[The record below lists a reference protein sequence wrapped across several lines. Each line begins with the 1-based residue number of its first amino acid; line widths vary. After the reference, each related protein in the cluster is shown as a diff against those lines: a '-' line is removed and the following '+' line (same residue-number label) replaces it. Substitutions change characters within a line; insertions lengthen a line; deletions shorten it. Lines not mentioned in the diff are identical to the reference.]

1 MTERPLLTLLA
12 AVAVCAALPGYG
24 QVVRPDPTQP
34 GGFPLK
40 PGSATALI
48 QEKCIACHD
57 LRRVVN
63 ANKDAAEW
71 RETVF
76 MMKAAGAQ
84 IDDVQAKQIS
94 DYFVANYLGLE
105 RPKPVVVAGPANVRF
120 KVWDTPTPGSR
131 PHDPLA
137 TPDGMI
143 WWSGQFANRLGRL
156 NPATGETKE
165 FPIPVRGGPHG
176 LINDK
181 DGNIWY
187 AGNWGGH
194 IGKLDPKTGEWK
206 QYSMP
211 DPNVKDPHTPLFDKD
226 GILWFSA
233 QNAGVMGR
241 LDPKTGDIKLF
252 RPVGAPG
259 QQPYALR
266 FLSDRRQ
273 PWFSYFGSNKIAT
286 INPDT
291 LELKEYVLPDS
302 KTRIRRMDVTS
313 DDMIWFGDW
322 SNGKLVRFD
331 PKTGDQGV
339 RGTGR
344 TARATLW
351 HGGDRRHHL
360 VLRVEPAAEHARA
373 LRPQD
378 REVPDLGDAVW
389 RGHRSSHGEDARRK
403 YRDGA
408 ERGQQDRARGDPAV
422 EFELNAA
429 TVTRITWSLG
439 KLKGARR
446 KPVPACAFPF
456 SVWVRPPRGQ
466 RRYLDASLLIGPRTT
481 T

>member
-105 RPKPVVVAGPANVRF
+105 RPKPVIVAGPANVRF

-156 NPATGETKE
+156 NPVTGETKE

-331 PKTGDQGV
+331 PKTG
-339 RGTGR
+339 
-344 TARATLW
+344 ATKEYEGP
-351 HGGDRRHHL
+351 GGQLAQPYGMAVIDDIIWYC
-360 VLRVEPAAEHARA
+360 ESN
-373 LRPQD
+373 LRPNTLVRFDPKTEKFQTWEMPFGGGIV
-378 REVPDLGDAVW
+378 RHMVKTPDGNIAMALSGLSKI
-389 RGHRSSHGEDARRK
+389 GL
-403 YRDGA
+403 
-408 ERGQQDRARGDPAV
+408 V
-422 EFELNAA
+422 EILPSN
-429 TVTRITWSLG
+429 SN
-439 KLKGARR
+439 
-446 KPVPACAFPF
+446 
-456 SVWVRPPRGQ
+456 
-466 RRYLDASLLIGPRTT
+466 
-481 T
+481 